1 MSQFHFLHSMIE
13 TNTSFQSLIKW
24 YIISMQVL
32 PRNLIL
38 LSLSVIIVG
47 KRYNFTEK
55 FSESF
60 NTEKVNIKLSVCQF
74 RTTSGLKQ
82 LTTVVS
88 GRWASSSGL
97 LAKMGW
103 AAKVVR
109 QCFLSTWV
117 LLSVVRRVEEALL
130 RHHYCYTMVRCRRI
144 LSSSKK
150 LDGADRCH
158 CSDFVRA
165 YVFRHFSID

>member
-1 MSQFHFLHSMIE
+1 MIQFHFLHSMIE

-38 LSLSVIIVG
+38 LSLSVIVVG
-47 KRYNFTEK
+47 KRDNFTEK

-60 NTEKVNIKLSVCQF
+60 NTKKRTFSSVCQF

-117 LLSVVRRVEEALL
+117 LLSVVRRVEEAL
-130 RHHYCYTMVRCRRI
+130 RHHYYGQVPKNPELFQKVGWRGP
-144 LSSSKK
+144 LP
-150 LDGADRCH
+150 L
-158 CSDFVRA
+158 
-165 YVFRHFSID
+165 